1 MSGVAAGIT
10 SLEDREKLLEQLTGV
25 DSSKLNYYVELKKRN
40 QEVLKQNSRLKILH
54 QLAHDINIDMSIAD
68 IVERAFAKL
77 PQTLPCDFLGLVALK
92 NSSLVLKALMPRD
105 FCRIDNFPAH
115 SPSLKVIQEKK
126 GAIFNLPPEELSH
139 ILINPDYPGAL
150 RTLAIAPM
158 FKRHE
163 VIGALIVGSV
173 ADNSYDETDLSFV
186 QHLTDQLSISIQ
198 NARLYKQ
205 VSRAKDE
212 WESTFMA
219 VTDPIFLIDTDYNV
233 LLHNGRLPVEMQKF
247 WNEALGRKCFAKL
260 HGRSE
265 PCPECPIE
273 EVQRSGQP
281 VYRRWQTD
289 SGPVLDLS
297 YYPVLNENRELSAVT
312 IIIKD
317 VTEKIKMEGRLV
329 QAAKLA
335 ALGEMAA
342 GVAHELNSPMTV
354 IIGTAQ
360 LAARELL
367 EAGHPERAEELDDIV
382 NSGLRCKRII
392 QNLLTFSR
400 QDMQPATEIDLNGEV
415 SLVLGMIKYQIN
427 RSQIAITERLATDL
441 PRLIANGPQIQ
452 QVLTNLLIN
461 ARDALTEVDRQEKT
475 IEVATKLQIKNGLRW
490 AVLSVTDNGIGIQ
503 PENLAKIFTPFYT
516 SKETTKGTG
525 LGLSVS
531 LGIAESHNGTI
542 EVASTPGWGSCFS
555 LILPIDQQ

>member
-1 MSGVAAGIT
+1 VD
-10 SLEDREKLLEQLTGV
+10 EREKLLEQLTGV

-40 QEVLKQNSRLKILH
+40 QEVLKQNSRLEILH
-54 QLAHDINIDMSIAD
+54 QLARDINIDMSIAD
-68 IVERAFAKL
+68 IVERAFTNL
-77 PQTLPCDFLGLVALK
+77 PQTLPCDFLGLVAIKKSGLI
-92 NSSLVLKALMPRD
+92 LKALMPRD

-126 GAIFNLPPEELSH
+126 AGIFNLPPEELSH
-139 ILINPDYPGAL
+139 VVINPSYPGPL
-150 RTLAIAPM
+150 RSLAITPM
-158 FKRHE
+158 FKRDE

-173 ADNSYDETDLSFV
+173 GADSYDETDLSFV

-219 VTDPIFLIDTDYNV
+219 VTDPIMLIDTDYNV
-233 LLHNGRLPVEMQKF
+233 LLHNGRLPAEMQAF
-247 WNEALGRKCFAKL
+247 WDKAIGRKCFAKL
-260 HGRSE
+260 HGRTE
-265 PCPECPIE
+265 PCPDCPIQ

-281 VYRRWQTD
+281 VYQRWQTE
-289 SGPVLDLS
+289 SGLVLDLS
-297 YYPVLNENRELSAVT
+297 YYPVLTEEKQLAAVT
-312 IIIKD
+312 IILKD

-329 QAAKLA
+329 QSAKLA

-360 LAARELL
+360 LVARELL
-367 EAGHPERAEELDDIV
+367 EAGQPERAEELDDIV

-400 QDMQPATEIDLNGEV
+400 QDQQPATEIDLNAEV
-415 SLVLGMIKYQIN
+415 ALVLGMIKYQIN
-427 RSQIAITERLATDL
+427 RSQITIRERLATDL
-441 PRLIANGPQIQ
+441 PRLSANGPQIQ
-452 QVLTNLLIN
+452 QVLTNFLIN
-461 ARDALTEVDRQEKT
+461 ARDALTEVERQDKT
-475 IEVATKLQIKNGLRW
+475 IEVRTELQLKNGLRF

-516 SKETTKGTG
+516 SKEATRGTG

-542 EVASTPGWGSCFS
+542 DVTSMPGQGSTFS
-555 LILPIDQQ
+555 LLLPIDQP

>member
-1 MSGVAAGIT
+1 V
-10 SLEDREKLLEQLTGV
+10 EEREKLLEQLTGV

-40 QEVLKQNSRLKILH
+40 QEVLKQNSRLEILQ
-54 QLAHDINIDMSIAD
+54 QLARDINIDMSIAD
-68 IVERAFAKL
+68 IVERASATL
-77 PQTLPCDFLGLVALK
+77 PQTLPCDFLGLVAVK
-92 NSSLVLKALMPRD
+92 NSGLILKALAPHD
-105 FCRIDNFPAH
+105 FCRIDDFPAH
-115 SPSLKVIQEKK
+115 SPSQKVIQQKRA
-126 GAIFNLPPEELSH
+126 GIFNLPPEELSH
-139 ILINPDYPGAL
+139 IRINPAYPGPL

-158 FKRHE
+158 FKRDE

-173 ADNSYDETDLSFV
+173 DTNPYDETDLSFV
-186 QHLTDQLSISIQ
+186 QHLADQLSISIQ

-219 VTDPIFLIDTDYNV
+219 VTDPIMLVDTDYNV
-233 LLHNGRLPVEMQKF
+233 LLHNGRLPAEMQSF
-247 WNEALGRKCFAKL
+247 WDQALGRKCFAKL
-260 HGRSE
+260 HGRTE
-265 PCPECPIE
+265 PCQDCPIR

-281 VYRRWQTD
+281 VYQRWQTET
-289 SGPVLDLS
+289 GLVLDIS
-297 YYPVLNENRELSAVT
+297 YYPVLNENKVLSAVT
-312 IIIKD
+312 VILKD

-329 QAAKLA
+329 QSAKLA

-360 LAARELL
+360 LLARELL
-367 EAGHPERAEELDDIV
+367 EAGQAERAEELDDIV

-400 QDMQPATEIDLNGEV
+400 QDQQPATEIDLNAEAR
-415 SLVLGMIKYQIN
+415 LVLGMIKYQIN
-427 RSQIAITERLATDL
+427 RSQITITERLTADF

-452 QVLTNLLIN
+452 QVLTNFLIN
-461 ARDALTEVDRQEKT
+461 ARDALSEVGHREKT
-475 IEVATKLQIKNGLRW
+475 IEVATELLVKNGRRW
-490 AVLSVTDNGIGIQ
+490 AVLSVTDNGIGIL

-516 SKETTKGTG
+516 SKEATKGTG

-542 EVASTPGWGSCFS
+542 EVTSTPGQGSTFS
-555 LILPIDQQ
+555 LVLPIDQP